1 MRPAALAPAD
11 GPVGAVEPG
20 SEFFNGIERP
30 KGGGSQRI
38 LQAVPICRVSGFC
51 IRSIGRYS
59 RWYDRQICRSS
70 PLRLMRTTTSSPKQL
85 GRRKKYASLSSAV
98 PRLWMQE
105 QVIGR
110 PAPDERQVG
119 ITTYGQSSG
128 AFIGGILCRDLP
140 HHKCVIDSGN
150 SLQSSTAESVRRVAV
165 TN

>member
-1 MRPAALAPAD
+1 
-11 GPVGAVEPG
+11 
-20 SEFFNGIERP
+20 
-30 KGGGSQRI
+30 
-38 LQAVPICRVSGFC
+38 
-51 IRSIGRYS
+51 
-59 RWYDRQICRSS
+59 
-70 PLRLMRTTTSSPKQL
+70 MRTTTSSPKQL

-140 HHKCVIDSGN
+140 HHKFVIDSGN
-150 SLQSSTAESVRRVAV
+150 SLQNSAAESVRRVAV